1 MQGFVVAINLGV
13 ELLHCA
19 LSPAHL
25 NPLPLGR
32 FVGERG
38 LYHPCFG
45 GVECDDSG
53 R

>member
-1 MQGFVVAINLGV
+1 MQGFVVAINLRV
-13 ELLHCA
+13 ECCTVRC
-19 LSPAHL
+19 PQRIRIRCR
-25 NPLPLGR
+25 LGR